1 MSNTAPFIVEN
12 GSSDIED
19 GLESEEEEVNDEDNG
34 PDGVPSLV

>member
-19 GLESEEEEVNDEDNG
+19 GLEGEKEVNDEDNG